1 MYRSFQ
7 PKPKGMTLVELLATM
22 MVLSILLGL
31 LLPAVQMAR
40 EAARRTNC
48 SNNARQLGIGTLDYE
63 SSRRKFPSNDGLA
76 WTQQIA
82 FQTGEADCNTL
93 ALAKA
98 SEQEQERLLNLL
110 PRLYFCPSAQIKL
123 IADYPASHYG
133 LNSLLLGR
141 RVSEILDGT
150 SNTLLIGELQP
161 FFGAPW
167 VLGPT
172 VNEIQFGSDHALG
185 SHVTFADGSV
195 RFFSAQADSR
205 EFAAILTLAGGEL

>member
-1 MYRSFQ
+1 MCRSFQ
-7 PKPKGMTLVELLATM
+7 PQPKGMTLVELLVTM
-22 MVLSILLGL
+22 MVLSCLLGL
-31 LLPAVQMAR
+31 LFPAVQMAR
-40 EAARRTNC
+40 EAARRVNC
-48 SNNARQLGIGTLDYE
+48 SSNARQVGIGTLDYE
-63 SSRRKFPSNDGLA
+63 SYRRKFPSNDGLA
-76 WTQQIA
+76 WTQHIA
-82 FQTGEADCNTL
+82 FQTGEVDCNTT
-93 ALAKA
+93 ALVNA
-98 SEQEQERLLNLL
+98 SEQERERLLNLL
-110 PRLYFCPSAQIKL
+110 PRLYFCPSAGIKL

-172 VNEIQFGSDHALG
+172 VNEIHFGSDHATG
-185 SHVTFADGSV
+185 SHVIFADGSV
-195 RFFSAQADSR
+195 RFFTASADSR